1 MIAVHLSRPKELDA
15 DPKAIQQIE
24 FVGQLK
30 NLDDAVVPNESM
42 FVFFLILEKI
52 KENRLK
58 FSHGSVT
65 IL

>member
-58 FSHGSVT
+58 FFHGSVT